1 MRIPLSLSTKILSLA
16 LLNLLLL
23 GATMIG
29 LAGVQLQNMSTLLLA
44 PTRDRILADAR
55 LLALDLAST
64 PREARDQLL
73 ADRSRARGVTF
84 FLLNNQ
90 GEAVAGPHT
99 RMPPVVHARITQS
112 AFSESFFVTTRN
124 PTRYWVGVRTPIGSP
139 GSKDALPGVLVMM
152 STSLF
157 GNPYFLDFTLIG
169 LILLLV
175 VLVSGACWIPLIR
188 GVRRSVSQM
197 TFAAQR
203 IADGNFDVHVAA
215 DRDDELGQ
223 LGGAINQMGKRLS
236 GFVVGQKRF
245 LGDIA
250 HELCSPIAR
259 LQAALGVLELS
270 RGESAGEPTPA
281 AEHLAAEHFKDLRDE
296 VEHMS
301 ALVAE
306 LLLFSKAGMQPRNV
320 NRREVCVEET
330 VQRAVARES
339 SAGTSVR
346 INVSKDLVVLA
357 DPEYLFRA
365 LSNLLR
371 NSIRYAGAAGPIHV
385 SAETEQ
391 DEVLITVSDLGPG
404 LPEEAFEQIFEPFH
418 RLEPERG
425 RDTGG
430 AGLGLAIV
438 KSCIEACRG
447 TVKCFNVQPHGL
459 AVEIRL
465 ARAL

>member
-1 MRIPLSLSTKILSLA
+1 MKIPLSLSTKILSLA

-23 GATMIG
+23 GATLIG

-64 PREARDQLL
+64 PKDARDQLL

-84 FLLNNQ
+84 YLFTSGAEL
-90 GEAVAGPHT
+90 VAGP
-99 RMPPVVHARITQS
+99 RLMLPPVVHARVTGGGL
-112 AFSESFFVTTRN
+112 SESFFVTTRN
-124 PTRYWVGVRTPIGSP
+124 PTRYWVGVRTPIGNP
-139 GSKDALPGVLVMM
+139 GSRDALPGVLIMT

-203 IADGNFDVHVAA
+203 IADGNFDVHVSA
-215 DRDDELGQ
+215 DRDDELGR
-223 LGGAINQMGKRLS
+223 LGGAINQMGTRLS

-270 RGESAGEPTPA
+270 GEDSPA
-281 AEHLAAEHFKDLRDE
+281 EASQAAALPAEHLKDLRDE

-301 ALVAE
+301 ALVSE

-320 NRREVCVEET
+320 DRTEVCLEET

-339 SAGTSVR
+339 SAGTLVNVS
-346 INVSKDLVVLA
+346 VSKDLVVLA

-371 NSIRYAGAAGPIHV
+371 NSIRYAGAAGPIQV
-385 SAETEQ
+385 SAESEQ

-404 LPEEAFEQIFEPFH
+404 LPEEAFEQVFEPFH

-465 ARAL
+465 ARVG